1 MTLQVKARRENLV
14 SNGTRIKETFYSPVS
29 LSKEQELKVI
39 ASSNPLEEYVS
50 YCNEST
56 HMIQYLKSWVN
67 NKQSQGFEI
76 SWIILENNL

>member
-1 MTLQVKARRENLV
+1 MTLQVKARREHLV
-14 SNGTRIKETFYSPVS
+14 PNGTRIKETFYSPVS
-29 LSKEQELKVI
+29 LTEEQEQNVI
-39 ASSNPLEEYVS
+39 NSENQLEEYIS